1 MLLRMELI
9 ILFLWCL
16 MIQRNKAHPCVLDE
30 EDTWNL
36 HFSCVCKTRRS
47 YSLSNITNALSLI
60 VAKKFV
66 HITFKYCTH
75 LPIILDHV
83 NFVSRET
90 KLISLNVQK
99 VYHLDLIAPRSMYNH
114 RSIDPNSNGLTINC
128 KNVSIV
134 KLDCDANFM
143 VLISS
148 DMEVGQ
154 LFINISLRT
163 INYARLLIK
172 KIHGFSKE
180 NIFLLISSTVY
191 PTSFPEYWGQKKSKD
206 FYNTALGLFIIM
218 LTLGSFGL
226 VFIALKIFRSS
237 SLNNYR
243 TYSESF
249 LRSLDVNELLS
260 GIMCQSRRKNNNVSS
275 PSIIQNTSDFVPKD
289 KNKLTHEICV
299 QNTPFSS
306 KDMNATSFFTS
317 VLKEHS

>member
-114 RSIDPNSNGLTINC
+114 RSIDPNSNGLTINY
-128 KNVSIV
+128 
-134 KLDCDANFM
+134 
-143 VLISS
+143 
-148 DMEVGQ
+148 MEVGQ

>member
-1 MLLRMELI
+1 MSLNSKYAFTYGTYHI
-9 ILFLWCL
+9 IPLVFDDSKKQGSPLF
-16 MIQRNKAHPCVLDE
+16 LDE

-83 NFVSRET
+83 NFHPGVCT
-90 KLISLNVQK
+90 
-99 VYHLDLIAPRSMYNH
+99 
-114 RSIDPNSNGLTINC
+114 TI
-128 KNVSIV
+128 VV
-134 KLDCDANFM
+134 
-143 VLISS
+143 
-148 DMEVGQ
+148 
-154 LFINISLRT
+154 
-163 INYARLLIK
+163 
-172 KIHGFSKE
+172 
-180 NIFLLISSTVY
+180 LISSTVY

-275 PSIIQNTSDFVPKD
+275 PSIIQNTFDFVPKD
-289 KNKLTHEICV
+289 INKLTHEICV

-306 KDMNATSFFTS
+306 KDTNATSFFTS